1 MTKPTKE
8 QMKARA
14 YAIAESQFY
23 SDDECQFIWEPL
35 EDVNANVIHDLMIDV
50 AESIYHAMIWAQGD
64 QTDE

>member
-23 SDDECQFIWEPL
+23 SDEECQFVFEPL
-35 EDVNANVIHDLMIDV
+35 EDLDENVVHDLMIDV
-50 AESIYHAMIWAQGD
+50 AEAIYYAMVWAQGD
-64 QTDE
+64 DDE